1 MGIGDNM
8 INCEISEALKEK
20 LPTLLDWLRSAWL
33 NPVVNADIK
42 RENSPHIRVLLDTE
56 MDRATFRDIIIS
68 FRSGPPSLVPA
79 NDGLPL
85 RIEFGFEDM
94 AFGHALVSES
104 IRGGNSPAV
113 GEPSSAKQMEYARR
127 VAQSE
132 ANVLIMGETGVGKE
146 GMARFVHD
154 QSNRADKE
162 FVAVNCAAL
171 PETMVEA
178 ILFGHKKGAFTG
190 ATGAAEGLFRAAD
203 GGTLFLDEITEL
215 PLMLQAKLL
224 RALQEGE
231 ILPVGETQAIK
242 VDVRIV
248 AAANRDFDQEVT
260 AGRFREDLYWRLN
273 VMPIEIAKLTER
285 RQDIRAITAA
295 MLLSLQSKSDVFCWP
310 TDEALKCLA
319 AHSWPG
325 NARELHNKLQR
336 AIILSDDATIAVA
349 NLDIDLVSAPHTPRA
364 DPVEPGRAA
373 RLMRG
378 QDLHSLS
385 REVQYEAISTALDRA
400 DGNRKET
407 AKILG
412 ISERTLR
419 YRLADMREIAA

>member
-1 MGIGDNM
+1 M
-8 INCEISEALKEK
+8 INCEISEAAKEQ
-20 LPTLLDWLRSAWL
+20 LPTLLDWLRGAWIDASV
-33 NPVVNADIK
+33 NPDIR
-42 RENSPHIRVLLDTE
+42 REKSDHVRVLLDSE
-56 MDRATFRDIIIS
+56 MERATYRDIIVG
-68 FRSGPPSLVPA
+68 FRAGPPSLVPA

-94 AFGHALVSES
+94 AFGHALISEA

-113 GEPSSAKQMEYARR
+113 GEPASAKQMEFASR
-127 VAQSE
+127 VAKSD
-132 ANVLIMGETGVGKE
+132 ANVLIMGQTGVGKE
-146 GMARFVHD
+146 GMAQFVHN
-154 QSNRADKE
+154 QSERAEKP

-190 ATGAAEGLFRAAD
+190 ATGASEGLFRAAD

-231 ILPVGETQAIK
+231 ILPVGETTPVN

-248 AAANRDFDQEVT
+248 AAANRDFEDEV
-260 AGRFREDLYWRLN
+260 ASGRFREDLYWRLN
-273 VMPIEIAKLTER
+273 VMPIDIPALAER
-285 RQDIRAITAA
+285 RQDIRAIAAA
-295 MLLSLQSKSDVFCWP
+295 MLLSMQAKSGRFCWP
-310 TDEALKCLA
+310 TEEALKALS
-319 AHSWPG
+319 AHAWPG
-325 NARELHNKLQR
+325 NARELHNVLQR
-336 AIILSDDATIAVA
+336 ATILSDETVIEAADLGLAATP
-349 NLDIDLVSAPHTPRA
+349 VSRTPRA
-364 DPVEPGRAA
+364 DPVEPGRASK
-373 RLMRG
+373 LMRG

-385 REVQYEAISTALDRA
+385 REVQHEAIVDALEKT
-400 DGNRKET
+400 DGNRRET

>member
-1 MGIGDNM
+1 M
-8 INCEISEALKEK
+8 IDCELSETVKDL
-20 LPTLLDWLRSAWL
+20 LPTLPDWLNGAWL
-33 NPVVNADIK
+33 NPTVNADIK
-42 RENSPHIRVLLDTE
+42 RENSPHIRVLLDSE
-56 MDRATFRDIIIS
+56 MDRATYRDIIIS
-68 FRSGPPSLVPA
+68 FRAGPPSLVPA
-79 NDGLPL
+79 NDGMPL

-94 AFGHALVSES
+94 AFGHALIAES

-113 GEPSSAKQMEYARR
+113 GEPSSARQMDYAAR
-127 VAQSE
+127 VAKSD
-132 ANVLIMGETGVGKE
+132 ANVLIKGQTGVGKE
-146 GMARFVHD
+146 GMARFVHV
-154 QSNRADKE
+154 QSGRGDKN
-162 FVAVNCAAL
+162 FIAVNCAAL

-190 ATGAAEGLFRAAD
+190 ATAAAEGLFRAAD

-231 ILPVGETQAIK
+231 ILPVGETQAVK

-248 AAANRDFDQEVT
+248 AAANRDFDGEVA

-273 VMPIEIAKLTER
+273 VMPIEIKPLAER
-285 RQDIRAITAA
+285 RQDIRAIAA
-295 MLLSLQSKSDVFCWP
+295 SMLLSLQAKSGVFCWP
-310 TDEALKCLA
+310 TDKALKRLS
-319 AHSWPG
+319 AHSWAG
-325 NARELHNKLQR
+325 NARELHNILQR
-336 AIILSDDATIAVA
+336 AIIMSDGMVIEAEA
-349 NLDIDLVSAPHTPRA
+349 LDIQEAITARTPRA

-385 REVQYEAISTALDRA
+385 REVQHEAISNALDCA
-400 DGNRKET
+400 DGNRRET

-419 YRLADMREIAA
+419 YRLADMRKIAA

>member
-1 MGIGDNM
+1 M
-8 INCEISEALKEK
+8 INCEISEAVKEQ
-20 LPTLLDWLRSAWL
+20 LPTLLDWLRGAWL
-33 NPVVNADIK
+33 NPTVNADIQ
-42 RENSPHIRVLLDTE
+42 REKSPHIRVLLDSE
-56 MDRATFRDIIIS
+56 MERATYKDIIIG
-68 FRSGPPSLVPA
+68 FRAGPPSLVPA

-113 GEPSSAKQMEYARR
+113 GEPASARQMDYASRI
-127 VAQSE
+127 AKSD
-132 ANVLIMGETGVGKE
+132 ANVLIKGETGVGKE

-154 QSNRADKE
+154 QSERIEKP

-190 ATGAAEGLFRAAD
+190 ATGASEGLFRAAD

-231 ILPVGETQAIK
+231 ILPVGETVAVK

-248 AAANRDFDQEVT
+248 AAANRNFEDEV
-260 AGRFREDLYWRLN
+260 ACGRFREDLYWRLN
-273 VMPIEIAKLTER
+273 VLPIEIAALAER
-285 RQDIRAITAA
+285 RQDVRAITAA
-295 MLLSLQSKSDVFCWP
+295 MLLSLQVKSGAFCWP
-310 TDEALKCLA
+310 TEDALKTLS
-319 AHSWPG
+319 AHAWPG
-325 NARELHNKLQR
+325 NARELHNVLQR
-336 AIILSDDATIAVA
+336 ASILSDDAIIDADDLGIELVA
-349 NLDIDLVSAPHTPRA
+349 APRTPRA

-373 RLMRG
+373 KLMRG

-385 REVQYEAISTALDRA
+385 REVQHEAIVSALDST
-400 DGNRKET
+400 DGNRRET